1 MNRKNKKTL
10 WIGCLLALLLI
21 SVFGMP
27 RQTEAANSKKISSYS
42 VTINNKNVKKKKY
55 TMNTGSTA
63 QLQTTVKPAQALK
76 SVSYR
81 SSSSKVAKVDKKGN
95 ITALK
100 RGMTKI
106 TITLKAQNGKK
117 QSTWVKVKVNGT
129 DTSKI
134 QSYAV
139 TNEEKNA
146 GKKTLKLEKGKTT
159 TLKVAIQPASARK
172 SVSYKTSNKKIA
184 TVSGSGKITA
194 KKEGTAK
201 ITITIKAKN
210 GKKYT
215 TWVKIKVVKVNN
227 TRITGYTVTS
237 AGNNVDKQRLTLDKG
252 DSTKIDVA
260 VTPAVAAKSIVMTSD
275 NPAAV
280 GVDNA
285 GNISARAAGNARITI
300 TMTPKE
306 GAVQTTYVDV
316 SVMEVIK
323 YCLLMEKGTTSPVQ
337 PDGFNGNLTAT
348 SSNPAII
355 NVVSGNTLH
364 ANAYGTCEVIV
375 TGMNQRA
382 YITMTVPDVS
392 NSDSGAQLSLPSMNS
407 GWHTFTVFKQAA
419 RTYNEYSEFLAGHGC
434 ANCTLTNMIR
444 AYAPAFATATPD
456 SVIATIER
464 QVAGE
469 EAWTENHVTKAPDDQ
484 SPLSMYGI
492 SQILSAAG
500 VRNTYV
506 TKFNSNMRD
515 SSDGNAAA
523 DIIAHLKTGNP
534 VVFEARDYNRYTG
547 QSDGRWTKN
556 YHTLSLLGYFVDGR
570 VLLTDTAGRGWYKPS
585 NGYYGGQR
593 FKIVDLK
600 DPMSHMFSCENKP
613 NTIYFKG
620 TSKAGGYIKVNP

>member
-1 MNRKNKKTL
+1 
-10 WIGCLLALLLI
+10 
-21 SVFGMP
+21 
-27 RQTEAANSKKISSYS
+27 
-42 VTINNKNVKKKKY
+42 
-55 TMNTGSTA
+55 MNTGSTA

-100 RGMTKI
+100 KGMTKI

-146 GKKTLKLEKGKTT
+146 QKKTLKLEKGKTT

-237 AGNNVDKQRLTLDKG
+237 AGNNVDKQHLTLDKG

-456 SVIATIER
+456 TVIATIER

-547 QSDGRWTKN
+547 QADGRWTKN

>member
-55 TMNTGSTA
+55 TMNTGSVA
-63 QLQTTVKPAQALK
+63 QLRTTVKPAQALK
-76 SVSYR
+76 SVSYK

-100 RGMTKI
+100 KGMTKI
-106 TITLKAQNGKK
+106 TITLKAKNGKK

-146 GKKTLKLEKGKTT
+146 SKKTLKLEKGKTT
-159 TLKVAIQPASARK
+159 ALKVAIQPASARK

-184 TVSGSGKITA
+184 TVSGSGKIKA

-306 GAVQTTYVDV
+306 GAVKTTYVDV

-444 AYAPAFATATPD
+444 AYAPAYATATPD

>member
-42 VTINNKNVKKKKY
+42 VMINNKNVKKKKY

-63 QLQTTVKPAQALK
+63 QLRTTVKPAQALK
-76 SVSYR
+76 SVSYK

-106 TITLKAQNGKK
+106 TITLKAKNGKK

-146 GKKTLKLEKGKTT
+146 SKKTLKLEKGKTT
-159 TLKVAIQPASARK
+159 ALKVAIQPASARK

-237 AGNNVDKQRLTLDKG
+237 AGNNVDKQRLPLDKG
-252 DSTKIDVA
+252 DSTKIAVA
-260 VTPAVAAKSIVMTSD
+260 VTPAAAAKSIVMTSD

-456 SVIATIER
+456 TVIATIER

-547 QSDGRWTKN
+547 QADGRWTKN

>member
-63 QLQTTVKPAQALK
+63 QLRTTVKPAQALK
-76 SVSYR
+76 SVSYK

-106 TITLKAQNGKK
+106 TITLKAKNGKK

-194 KKEGTAK
+194 KKEGTVK

-275 NPAAV
+275 NPTAV

-306 GAVQTTYVDV
+306 GAAQTTYVDV

-444 AYAPAFATATPD
+444 AYAPAYATATPD

-547 QSDGRWTKN
+547 QADGRWTKN

-600 DPMSHMFSCENKP
+600 DPMSHMFSCEKKP

>member
-106 TITLKAQNGKK
+106 TITLKAKNGKK

-620 TSKAGGYIKVNP
+620 TTKAGGYIKVNP

>member
-63 QLQTTVKPAQALK
+63 QLRTTVKPAQALK
-76 SVSYR
+76 SVSYK

-106 TITLKAQNGKK
+106 TITLKAKNGKK

-184 TVSGSGKITA
+184 TVSGSGKITG

-275 NPAAV
+275 NPTAV

-323 YCLLMEKGTTSPVQ
+323 YCLLMEKGTTSPVR
-337 PDGFNGNLTAT
+337 PDGFNGDLTAT

-456 SVIATIER
+456 TVIATIER

-547 QSDGRWTKN
+547 QADGRWTKN

>member
-42 VTINNKNVKKKKY
+42 VTINNKNVKKKKF

-63 QLQTTVKPAQALK
+63 QLRTTVKPAQALK
-76 SVSYR
+76 SVSYK

-100 RGMTKI
+100 KGMTKI
-106 TITLKAQNGKK
+106 TITLKAKNGKK

-146 GKKTLKLEKGKTT
+146 KKKTLKLEKGKTT

-184 TVSGSGKITA
+184 TVSGSGKIKA

-444 AYAPAFATATPD
+444 AYAPAYATATPD

-620 TSKAGGYIKVNP
+620 TTKAGGYIKVNP

>member
-55 TMNTGSTA
+55 TMNTGSAA
-63 QLQTTVKPAQALK
+63 QLRTTVKPAQALK
-76 SVSYR
+76 SVSYK

-100 RGMTKI
+100 KGMTKI
-106 TITLKAQNGKK
+106 TITLKAKNGKK

-139 TNEEKNA
+139 TNEERNA
-146 GKKTLKLEKGKTT
+146 KKKTLKLEKGKTT
-159 TLKVAIQPASARK
+159 ALKVAIQPASARK

-184 TVSGSGKITA
+184 TVSGSGKIKA

-355 NVVSGNTLH
+355 NVVSANTLH

-407 GWHTFTVFKQAA
+407 GWHTFTVFRQAA
-419 RTYNEYSEFLAGHGC
+419 RTYGEYSEFLAGHGC

-456 SVIATIER
+456 TVIATIER

-469 EAWTENHVTKAPDDQ
+469 EAWTENHVTKVPEKQ
-484 SPLSMYGI
+484 NPLSMYGI

-570 VLLTDTAGRGWYKPS
+570 VLLTDTASRGWYKPS

-620 TSKAGGYIKVNP
+620 TTKAGGYIKVNP

>member
-63 QLQTTVKPAQALK
+63 QLRTTVKPAQALK

-106 TITLKAQNGKK
+106 TITLKAKNGKK

-146 GKKTLKLEKGKTT
+146 KKKTLKLEKGKTT

-201 ITITIKAKN
+201 ITVTIKAKN

-456 SVIATIER
+456 TVIATIER

-620 TSKAGGYIKVNP
+620 TTKAGGYIKVNP

>member
-1 MNRKNKKTL
+1 M
-10 WIGCLLALLLI
+10 
-21 SVFGMP
+21 
-27 RQTEAANSKKISSYS
+27 
-42 VTINNKNVKKKKY
+42 
-55 TMNTGSTA
+55 
-63 QLQTTVKPAQALK
+63 
-76 SVSYR
+76 
-81 SSSSKVAKVDKKGN
+81 
-95 ITALK
+95 
-100 RGMTKI
+100 
-106 TITLKAQNGKK
+106 
-117 QSTWVKVKVNGT
+117 
-129 DTSKI
+129 
-134 QSYAV
+134 
-139 TNEEKNA
+139 
-146 GKKTLKLEKGKTT
+146 
-159 TLKVAIQPASARK
+159 
-172 SVSYKTSNKKIA
+172 
-184 TVSGSGKITA
+184 
-194 KKEGTAK
+194 
-201 ITITIKAKN
+201 
-210 GKKYT
+210 
-215 TWVKIKVVKVNN
+215 
-227 TRITGYTVTS
+227 TS

-364 ANAYGTCEVIV
+364 ANTYGTCEVIV

-407 GWHTFTVFKQAA
+407 GWHTFTVFRQAA
-419 RTYNEYSEFLAGHGC
+419 RTYGEYSEFLAGHGC

-456 SVIATIER
+456 TVIATIER

-469 EAWTENHVTKAPDDQ
+469 EAWTENHVTKVPEKQ
-484 SPLSMYGI
+484 NPLSMYGI

-547 QSDGRWTKN
+547 QADGRWTKN

-570 VLLTDTAGRGWYKPS
+570 VLLTDTASRGWYKPS

-620 TSKAGGYIKVNP
+620 TTKAGGYIKVNP

>member
-42 VTINNKNVKKKKY
+42 VMINNKNVKKKKY

-63 QLQTTVKPAQALK
+63 QLRTTVKPAQALK
-76 SVSYR
+76 SVSYK

-100 RGMTKI
+100 KGMTKI
-106 TITLKAQNGKK
+106 TITLKAKNGKK

-146 GKKTLKLEKGKTT
+146 SKKTLKLEKGKTT
-159 TLKVAIQPASARK
+159 ALKVAIQPASARK

-184 TVSGSGKITA
+184 TVSGSGKIKA

-306 GAVQTTYVDV
+306 GAVKTTYVDV

-444 AYAPAFATATPD
+444 AYAPAYATATPD

>member
-55 TMNTGSTA
+55 TMNTGSAA
-63 QLQTTVKPAQALK
+63 QLRTTVKPAQALK
-76 SVSYR
+76 SVSYK
-81 SSSSKVAKVDKKGN
+81 SSSSKVAKVDKQGN

-100 RGMTKI
+100 KGMTKI
-106 TITLKAQNGKK
+106 TITLKAKNGKK

-139 TNEEKNA
+139 TNEERNA
-146 GKKTLKLEKGKTT
+146 KKKTLKLEKGKTT
-159 TLKVAIQPASARK
+159 ALKVAIQPASARK

-184 TVSGSGKITA
+184 TVSGSGKIKA

-355 NVVSGNTLH
+355 NVVSANTLH

-407 GWHTFTVFKQAA
+407 GWHTFTVFRQAA
-419 RTYNEYSEFLAGHGC
+419 RTYGEYSEFLAGHGC

-456 SVIATIER
+456 TVIATIER

-469 EAWTENHVTKAPDDQ
+469 EAWTENHVTKVPEKQ
-484 SPLSMYGI
+484 NPLSMYGI

-570 VLLTDTAGRGWYKPS
+570 VLLTDTASRGWYKPS

-620 TSKAGGYIKVNP
+620 TTKAGGYIKVNP

>member
-27 RQTEAANSKKISSYS
+27 RQTEAANSKKISSYN

-106 TITLKAQNGKK
+106 TITLKAKNGKK

-146 GKKTLKLEKGKTT
+146 QKKTLKLEKGKTT

-237 AGNNVDKQRLTLDKG
+237 AGNNVDKQHLTLDKG

-456 SVIATIER
+456 TVIATIER

-547 QSDGRWTKN
+547 QADGRWTKN

>member
-27 RQTEAANSKKISSYS
+27 RQTEAANSKKISSYN

-100 RGMTKI
+100 KGMTKI
-106 TITLKAQNGKK
+106 TITLKAKNGKK

-146 GKKTLKLEKGKTT
+146 QKKTLKLEKGKTT

-237 AGNNVDKQRLTLDKG
+237 AGNNVDKQHLTLDKG

-456 SVIATIER
+456 TVIATIER

-547 QSDGRWTKN
+547 QADGRWTKN

>member
-27 RQTEAANSKKISSYS
+27 RQTEAASSKKISSYS

-63 QLQTTVKPAQALK
+63 QLRTTVKPAQALK
-76 SVSYR
+76 SVSYK

-106 TITLKAQNGKK
+106 TITLKAKNGKK

-146 GKKTLKLEKGKTT
+146 KKKTLKLEKGKTT
-159 TLKVAIQPASARK
+159 ALKVAIQPASARK

-184 TVSGSGKITA
+184 TVSGSGKIKA

-260 VTPAVAAKSIVMTSD
+260 VTPAAAAKSIVMTSD
-275 NPAAV
+275 NPVAV

-456 SVIATIER
+456 TVIATIER

>member
-100 RGMTKI
+100 KGMTKI
-106 TITLKAQNGKK
+106 TITLKAKNGKK

-146 GKKTLKLEKGKTT
+146 KRKTLKLEKGKTT
-159 TLKVAIQPASARK
+159 ALKVAIQPASARK

-620 TSKAGGYIKVNP
+620 TTKAGGYIKVNP

>member
-100 RGMTKI
+100 KGMTKI
-106 TITLKAQNGKK
+106 TITLKAKNGKK

-184 TVSGSGKITA
+184 TVSGSGKIKA

-306 GAVQTTYVDV
+306 GTVQTTYVDV

-456 SVIATIER
+456 TVIATIER

-469 EAWTENHVTKAPDDQ
+469 EAWTENHVTKAPDEQ

>member
-42 VTINNKNVKKKKY
+42 VMINNKNVKKKKY

-63 QLQTTVKPAQALK
+63 QLRTTVKPAQALK
-76 SVSYR
+76 SVSYK

-106 TITLKAQNGKK
+106 TITLKAKNGKK

-146 GKKTLKLEKGKTT
+146 SKKTLKLEKGKTT
-159 TLKVAIQPASARK
+159 ALKVAIQPASARK

-184 TVSGSGKITA
+184 TVSGSGKIKA

-260 VTPAVAAKSIVMTSD
+260 VTPAAAAKSIVMTSD

-407 GWHTFTVFKQAA
+407 GWHTFTVFRQAA
-419 RTYNEYSEFLAGHGC
+419 RTYGEYSEFLAGHGC

-456 SVIATIER
+456 TVIATIER

>member
-55 TMNTGSTA
+55 TMNTGSA
-63 QLQTTVKPAQALK
+63 AHLRTTVKPAQALK
-76 SVSYR
+76 SVSYK

-100 RGMTKI
+100 KGMTKI
-106 TITLKAQNGKK
+106 TITLKAKNGKK

-146 GKKTLKLEKGKTT
+146 KKKTLKLEKGKTT
-159 TLKVAIQPASARK
+159 ALKVAIQPASARK

-184 TVSGSGKITA
+184 TVSGSGKIKA

-306 GAVQTTYVDV
+306 GAVKTTYVDV

-392 NSDSGAQLSLPSMNS
+392 NSASGAQLSLPSMNS

-444 AYAPAFATATPD
+444 AYAPAYATATPD

-523 DIIAHLKTGNP
+523 DIISHLKTGNP

-620 TSKAGGYIKVNP
+620 TTKAGGYIKVNP

>member
-100 RGMTKI
+100 KGMTKI
-106 TITLKAQNGKK
+106 TITLKAKNGKK

-146 GKKTLKLEKGKTT
+146 KRKTLKLEKGKTT
-159 TLKVAIQPASARK
+159 ALKVAIQPASARK

-260 VTPAVAAKSIVMTSD
+260 VTPAAAAKSIVMTSD

-444 AYAPAFATATPD
+444 AYAPAYATATPD

-620 TSKAGGYIKVNP
+620 TTKAGGYIKVNP

>member
-42 VTINNKNVKKKKY
+42 VMINNKNVKKKKY

-63 QLQTTVKPAQALK
+63 QLRTTVKPAQALK
-76 SVSYR
+76 SVSYK

-100 RGMTKI
+100 KGMTKI
-106 TITLKAQNGKK
+106 TITLKAKNGKK

-146 GKKTLKLEKGKTT
+146 SKKTLKLEKGKTT
-159 TLKVAIQPASARK
+159 ALKVAIQPASARK

-184 TVSGSGKITA
+184 TVSGSGKIKA

-419 RTYNEYSEFLAGHGC
+419 RTYGEYSEFLAGHGC

>member
-106 TITLKAQNGKK
+106 TITLKAKNGKK

-146 GKKTLKLEKGKTT
+146 SKKTLKLEKGKTT
-159 TLKVAIQPASARK
+159 ALKVAIQPASARK

-184 TVSGSGKITA
+184 TVSGSGKIKA

-260 VTPAVAAKSIVMTSD
+260 VTPAAAAKSIVMTSD

-407 GWHTFTVFKQAA
+407 GWHTFTVFRQAA
-419 RTYNEYSEFLAGHGC
+419 RTYGEYSEFLAGHGC

>member
-1 MNRKNKKTL
+1 MNKKNKKTL

-27 RQTEAANSKKISSYS
+27 RKTEAANSKKISSYS

-63 QLQTTVKPAQALK
+63 QLRTTVKPAQALK
-76 SVSYR
+76 SVSYK

-100 RGMTKI
+100 KGMTKI
-106 TITLKAQNGKK
+106 TITLKAKNGKK

-146 GKKTLKLEKGKTT
+146 KKKTLKLEKGKTT
-159 TLKVAIQPASARK
+159 ALKVAIQPASARK
-172 SVSYKTSNKKIA
+172 SVSYKTSNKKIV
-184 TVSGSGKITA
+184 TVSGSGKIKA

-355 NVVSGNTLH
+355 NVVSANTLH

-407 GWHTFTVFKQAA
+407 GWHTFTVFRQAA
-419 RTYNEYSEFLAGHGC
+419 RTYGEYSEFLAGHGC

-456 SVIATIER
+456 TVIATIER

-469 EAWTENHVTKAPDDQ
+469 EAWTENHVTKVPEKQ
-484 SPLSMYGI
+484 NPLSMYGI

-570 VLLTDTAGRGWYKPS
+570 VLLTDTASRGWYKPS

-620 TSKAGGYIKVNP
+620 TTKAGGYIKVNP

>member
-55 TMNTGSTA
+55 TMNTGSA
-63 QLQTTVKPAQALK
+63 AHLRTTVKPAQALK
-76 SVSYR
+76 SVSYK

-100 RGMTKI
+100 KGMTKI
-106 TITLKAQNGKK
+106 TITLKAKNGKK

-146 GKKTLKLEKGKTT
+146 KKKTLKLEKGKTT
-159 TLKVAIQPASARK
+159 ALKVAIQPASARK

-184 TVSGSGKITA
+184 TVSGSGKIKA

-306 GAVQTTYVDV
+306 GAVKTTYVDV

-392 NSDSGAQLSLPSMNS
+392 NSASGAQLSLPSMNS

-444 AYAPAFATATPD
+444 AYAPAYATATPD

-620 TSKAGGYIKVNP
+620 TTKAGGYIKVNP

>member
-42 VTINNKNVKKKKY
+42 VMINNKNVKKKKY

-63 QLQTTVKPAQALK
+63 QLRTTVKPAQALK
-76 SVSYR
+76 SVSYK

-106 TITLKAQNGKK
+106 TITLKAKNGKK

-146 GKKTLKLEKGKTT
+146 SKKTLKLEKGKTT
-159 TLKVAIQPASARK
+159 ALKVAIQPASARK

-184 TVSGSGKITA
+184 TVSGSGKIKA

-227 TRITGYTVTS
+227 TRITDYTVTS
-237 AGNNVDKQRLTLDKG
+237 AGNNVDKQRLPLDKG

-316 SVMEVIK
+316 SVMDVIK

-456 SVIATIER
+456 TVIATIER

>member
-55 TMNTGSTA
+55 TMNTGSAA
-63 QLQTTVKPAQALK
+63 QLRTTVKPAQALK
-76 SVSYR
+76 SVSYK

-100 RGMTKI
+100 KGMTKI
-106 TITLKAQNGKK
+106 TITLKAKNGKK

-146 GKKTLKLEKGKTT
+146 KKKTLKLEKGKTT
-159 TLKVAIQPASARK
+159 ALKVAIQPASARK
-172 SVSYKTSNKKIA
+172 SVSYKISNKKIA
-184 TVSGSGKITA
+184 TVSGSGKIKA

-355 NVVSGNTLH
+355 NVVSANTLH

-392 NSDSGAQLSLPSMNS
+392 NNDSGAQLSLPSMNS
-407 GWHTFTVFKQAA
+407 GWHTFTVFRQAA

-444 AYAPAFATATPD
+444 AYAPAYATATPD

-469 EAWTENHVTKAPDDQ
+469 EAWTENHVTKVPEKQ
-484 SPLSMYGI
+484 NPLSMYGI

-570 VLLTDTAGRGWYKPS
+570 VLLTDTASRGWYKPS

-620 TSKAGGYIKVNP
+620 TTKAGGYIKVNP

>member
-55 TMNTGSTA
+55 TMNTGSA
-63 QLQTTVKPAQALK
+63 AHLRTTVKPAQALK
-76 SVSYR
+76 SVSYK

-100 RGMTKI
+100 KGMTKI
-106 TITLKAQNGKK
+106 TITLKAKNGKK

-146 GKKTLKLEKGKTT
+146 KKKTLKLEKGKTT
-159 TLKVAIQPASARK
+159 ALKVAIQPASARK

-184 TVSGSGKITA
+184 TVSGSGKIKA

-260 VTPAVAAKSIVMTSD
+260 VTPAVAAKSLVMTSD

-306 GAVQTTYVDV
+306 GAVKTTYVDV

-392 NSDSGAQLSLPSMNS
+392 NSASGAQLSLPSMNS

-444 AYAPAFATATPD
+444 AYAPAYATATPD

-620 TSKAGGYIKVNP
+620 TTKAGGYIKVNP

>member
-55 TMNTGSTA
+55 TMNTGSAA
-63 QLQTTVKPAQALK
+63 QLRTTVKPAQALK
-76 SVSYR
+76 SVSYK

-100 RGMTKI
+100 KGMTKI
-106 TITLKAQNGKK
+106 TITLKAKNGKK

-139 TNEEKNA
+139 TNEERNA
-146 GKKTLKLEKGKTT
+146 QKKTLKLEKGKTT
-159 TLKVAIQPASARK
+159 ALKVAIQPASARK

-184 TVSGSGKITA
+184 TVSGSGKIKA

-407 GWHTFTVFKQAA
+407 GWHTFTVFRQAA

-444 AYAPAFATATPD
+444 AYAPAYATATPD

-469 EAWTENHVTKAPDDQ
+469 EAWTENHVTKVPEKQ
-484 SPLSMYGI
+484 NPLSMYGI

-570 VLLTDTAGRGWYKPS
+570 VLLTDTASRGWYKPS

-613 NTIYFKG
+613 DTIYFKG
-620 TSKAGGYIKVNP
+620 TTKAGGYIKVNP

>member
-55 TMNTGSTA
+55 TMNTGSVA
-63 QLQTTVKPAQALK
+63 QLRMTVKPAQALK
-76 SVSYR
+76 SVSYK

-106 TITLKAQNGKK
+106 TITLKAKNGKK

-146 GKKTLKLEKGKTT
+146 SKKTLKLEKGKTT
-159 TLKVAIQPASARK
+159 ALKVAIQPASARK

-184 TVSGSGKITA
+184 TVSGSGKIKA

-419 RTYNEYSEFLAGHGC
+419 RTYGEYSEFLAGHGC

-547 QSDGRWTKN
+547 QADGRWTKN

>member
-1 MNRKNKKTL
+1 MNRKNKKAL

-76 SVSYR
+76 SVSYK

-106 TITLKAQNGKK
+106 TITLKAKNGKK

-146 GKKTLKLEKGKTT
+146 KKKTLKLEKGKTT
-159 TLKVAIQPASARK
+159 ALKVAIQPASARK

-201 ITITIKAKN
+201 ITVTIKAKN
-210 GKKYT
+210 GKKYM

-280 GVDNA
+280 DVDNA

-323 YCLLMEKGTTSPVQ
+323 YCLLMEKGTTSPVR
-337 PDGFNGNLTAT
+337 PDGFNGDLTAT

-407 GWHTFTVFKQAA
+407 GWHTFTVFRQAA
-419 RTYNEYSEFLAGHGC
+419 RTYGEYSEFLAGHGC

-456 SVIATIER
+456 TVIATIER

>member
-55 TMNTGSTA
+55 TMNTGSAA
-63 QLQTTVKPAQALK
+63 QLRTTVKPAQALK
-76 SVSYR
+76 SVSYK

-100 RGMTKI
+100 KGMTKI
-106 TITLKAQNGKK
+106 TITLKTKNGKK

-139 TNEEKNA
+139 TNEERNA
-146 GKKTLKLEKGKTT
+146 KKKTLKLEKGKTT
-159 TLKVAIQPASARK
+159 ALKVAIQPASARK

-184 TVSGSGKITA
+184 TVSGSGKIKA

-306 GAVQTTYVDV
+306 GTVQTTYVDV

-407 GWHTFTVFKQAA
+407 GWHTFTVFRQAA
-419 RTYNEYSEFLAGHGC
+419 RTYGEYSEFLAGHGC

-456 SVIATIER
+456 TVIATIER

-469 EAWTENHVTKAPDDQ
+469 EAWTENHVTKVPEKQ
-484 SPLSMYGI
+484 NPLSMYGI

-570 VLLTDTAGRGWYKPS
+570 VLLTDTASRGWYKPS

-620 TSKAGGYIKVNP
+620 TTKAGGYIKVNP

>member
-10 WIGCLLALLLI
+10 WIGCLLALLFI

-63 QLQTTVKPAQALK
+63 QLRTTVKPAQALK
-76 SVSYR
+76 SVSYK

-146 GKKTLKLEKGKTT
+146 SKKTLKLEKGKTT
-159 TLKVAIQPASARK
+159 ALKVAIQPAAARK

-260 VTPAVAAKSIVMTSD
+260 VTPAAAAKSIVMTSD

-323 YCLLMEKGTTSPVQ
+323 YCLLMEKGTTSPVR
-337 PDGFNGNLTAT
+337 PDGFNGDLTAT

-375 TGMNQRA
+375 TGLNQRA

-407 GWHTFTVFKQAA
+407 GWHTFTVFRQAA
-419 RTYNEYSEFLAGHGC
+419 RTYGEYSEFLAGHGC

-456 SVIATIER
+456 TVIATIER

-484 SPLSMYGI
+484 SPLSMFGI

-547 QSDGRWTKN
+547 QADGRWTKN

-620 TSKAGGYIKVNP
+620 TTKAGGYIKVNP

>member
-27 RQTEAANSKKISSYS
+27 RQTEAASSKKISSYS

-55 TMNTGSTA
+55 TMNTGSAA
-63 QLQTTVKPAQALK
+63 QLRTTVKPVQALK
-76 SVSYR
+76 SVSYK

-100 RGMTKI
+100 KGMTKI
-106 TITLKAQNGKK
+106 TITLKAKNGKK

-146 GKKTLKLEKGKTT
+146 KKKTLKLEKGKTT
-159 TLKVAIQPASARK
+159 ALKVAIQPASARK

-184 TVSGSGKITA
+184 TVSGSGKIKA

-260 VTPAVAAKSIVMTSD
+260 VTPAAAAKSIVMTSD

-444 AYAPAFATATPD
+444 AYAPAYATATPD

-469 EAWTENHVTKAPDDQ
+469 EAWTENHVTKVPEKQ
-484 SPLSMYGI
+484 NPLSMYGI

-620 TSKAGGYIKVNP
+620 TTRAGGYIKVNP

>member
-76 SVSYR
+76 SVSYK

-106 TITLKAQNGKK
+106 TITLKAKNGKK

-184 TVSGSGKITA
+184 TVSGSGKIKA

>member
-10 WIGCLLALLLI
+10 WISCLLALLFI

-106 TITLKAQNGKK
+106 TITLKAKNGKK

-146 GKKTLKLEKGKTT
+146 SKKTLKLEKGKTT
-159 TLKVAIQPASARK
+159 ALKVAIQPAAARK

-237 AGNNVDKQRLTLDKG
+237 AGNNVDKQRLTLDKD

-260 VTPAVAAKSIVMTSD
+260 VTPAAAAKSIVMTSD

-323 YCLLMEKGTTSPVQ
+323 YCLLMEKGTTSPVR
-337 PDGFNGNLTAT
+337 PDGFNGDLTAT

-375 TGMNQRA
+375 TGLNQRA

-419 RTYNEYSEFLAGHGC
+419 RTYGEYSEFLAGHGC

-456 SVIATIER
+456 TVIATIER

-484 SPLSMYGI
+484 SPLSMFGI

-547 QSDGRWTKN
+547 QADGRWTKN

>member
-55 TMNTGSTA
+55 TMNTGSAA
-63 QLQTTVKPAQALK
+63 QLRMTVKPAQALK
-76 SVSYR
+76 SVSYK

-100 RGMTKI
+100 KGMTKI
-106 TITLKAQNGKK
+106 TITLKAKNGKK

-139 TNEEKNA
+139 TNEEKNVK
-146 GKKTLKLEKGKTT
+146 KKTLKLEKGKTT
-159 TLKVAIQPASARK
+159 ALKVAIQPASARK

-184 TVSGSGKITA
+184 TVSGSGKIKA

-306 GAVQTTYVDV
+306 GAVKTTYVDV

-444 AYAPAFATATPD
+444 AYAPAYATATPD

-620 TSKAGGYIKVNP
+620 TTRAGGYIKVNP

>member
-55 TMNTGSTA
+55 TMNTGSAA
-63 QLQTTVKPAQALK
+63 QLRTTVKPAQALK
-76 SVSYR
+76 SVSYK

-100 RGMTKI
+100 KGMTKI
-106 TITLKAQNGKK
+106 TITLKAKNGKK

-146 GKKTLKLEKGKTT
+146 KKKTLKLEKGKTT
-159 TLKVAIQPASARK
+159 ALKVAIQPTSARK

-184 TVSGSGKITA
+184 TVSGSGKIKA

-260 VTPAVAAKSIVMTSD
+260 VTPAVAAKSIIMTSD

-355 NVVSGNTLH
+355 NVVSANTLH

-407 GWHTFTVFKQAA
+407 GWHTFTVFRQAA
-419 RTYNEYSEFLAGHGC
+419 RTYGEYSEFLAGHGC

-444 AYAPAFATATPD
+444 AYAPAYATATPD

-469 EAWTENHVTKAPDDQ
+469 EAWTENHVTKVPEKQ
-484 SPLSMYGI
+484 NPLSMYGI

-570 VLLTDTAGRGWYKPS
+570 VLLTDTASRGWYKPS

-620 TSKAGGYIKVNP
+620 TTKAGGYIKVNP

>member
-55 TMNTGSTA
+55 TMNTGSAA
-63 QLQTTVKPAQALK
+63 QLRTTVKPAQALK
-76 SVSYR
+76 SVSYK

-100 RGMTKI
+100 KGMTKI
-106 TITLKAQNGKK
+106 TITLKAKNGKK

-139 TNEEKNA
+139 TNEERNA
-146 GKKTLKLEKGKTT
+146 KKKTLKLEKGKTT
-159 TLKVAIQPASARK
+159 ALKVAIQPASARK

-184 TVSGSGKITA
+184 TVSGSGKIKA

-407 GWHTFTVFKQAA
+407 GWHTFTVFRQAA
-419 RTYNEYSEFLAGHGC
+419 RTYGEYSEFLAGHGC

-456 SVIATIER
+456 TVIATIER

-469 EAWTENHVTKAPDDQ
+469 EAWTENHVTKVPEKQ
-484 SPLSMYGI
+484 NPLSMYGI

-570 VLLTDTAGRGWYKPS
+570 VLLTDTASRGWYKPS

-620 TSKAGGYIKVNP
+620 TTKAGGYIKVNP

>member
-27 RQTEAANSKKISSYS
+27 RQTEAASSKKISSYS

-55 TMNTGSTA
+55 TMNTGSAA
-63 QLQTTVKPAQALK
+63 QLRTTVKPAQALK
-76 SVSYR
+76 SVSYK

-100 RGMTKI
+100 KGMTKI
-106 TITLKAQNGKK
+106 TITLKAKNGKK

-146 GKKTLKLEKGKTT
+146 SKKTLKLEKGKTT
-159 TLKVAIQPASARK
+159 ALKVAIQPASARK

-184 TVSGSGKITA
+184 TVSGSGKIKA

-323 YCLLMEKGTTSPVQ
+323 YCLLMEKGTTSPVR
-337 PDGFNGNLTAT
+337 PDGFNGDLTAT

-407 GWHTFTVFKQAA
+407 GWHTFTVFRQAA

-456 SVIATIER
+456 TVIATIER

-469 EAWTENHVTKAPDDQ
+469 EAWTENHVTKAQDDQ
-484 SPLSMYGI
+484 SPLSMFGI

-547 QSDGRWTKN
+547 QADGRWTKN